1 MLSGTRKP
9 KYNDC
14 HDSTIQMKMRVLT
27 PIDIVYLGKKN
38 YVKGCILVGS
48 LLAENKPRQLGERMV
63 PCYPITNSPGY
74 AWIMVIYTNHA
85 LVQLCQEITGYL
97 TTQKQTVMRGS
108 SKPKKR
114 ELLANLKKPVF

>member
-14 HDSTIQMKMRVLT
+14 HDSTIQMKMRILT

-48 LLAENKPRQLGERMV
+48 LLAENKPRQLREREW
-63 PCYPITNSPGY
+63 C
-74 AWIMVIYTNHA
+74 HA
-85 LVQLCQEITGYL
+85 TRSQIAQAML
-97 TTQKQTVMRGS
+97 GS
-108 SKPKKR
+108 W
-114 ELLANLKKPVF
+114 